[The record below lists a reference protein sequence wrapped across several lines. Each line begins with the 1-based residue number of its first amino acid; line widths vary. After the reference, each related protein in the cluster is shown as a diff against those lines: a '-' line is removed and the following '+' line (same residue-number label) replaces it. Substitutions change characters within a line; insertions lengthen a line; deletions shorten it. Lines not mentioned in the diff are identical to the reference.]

1 VTTAR
6 WIKPPAKRSS
16 TQTVAHLLIAL
27 KDPSSANKGIR
38 DGITLNKNK
47 LQMKKNKRKPVR
59 CTKCQHYGHIAR
71 ECIAHQDTCANC
83 TGNHRTNECDNI
95 ENTRCASCNTD
106 DHPSWSRSCPELDP
120 RCADLDA
127 RDTMPYF
134 PTDEEW
140 TQVQTTLCT
149 YREVDWEEFCA

>member
-1 VTTAR
+1 
-6 WIKPPAKRSS
+6 
-16 TQTVAHLLIAL
+16 
-27 KDPSSANKGIR
+27 

-59 CTKCQHYGHIAR
+59 CAKCQHYGHIAC

-95 ENTRCASCNTD
+95 KNTCCASCNTD
-106 DHPSWSRSCPELDP
+106 DHPSWSRSCPELDR

-127 RDTMPYF
+127 RDTDNTMPYF

-140 TQVQTTLCT
+140 
-149 YREVDWEEFCA
+149 